1 MKITIWD
8 NHNKQWLE
16 PMAIFFDKNN
26 NIWKVDACK
35 IGDEPLVD
43 GWYSL
48 KDKDLEK
55 IAIIGEINFNNH
67 LIPKEDE
74 V

>member
-1 MKITIWD
+1 MEIKIWD
-8 NHNKQWLE
+8 SHNKQWLE
-16 PMAIFFDKNN
+16 PIALFFGKDNKV
-26 NIWKVDACK
+26 WKVDACK
-35 IGDEPLVD
+35 IGDKPLTD
-43 GWYSL
+43 GWYTI
-48 KDKDLEK
+48 KDKDLDK